1 MLGFGKSA
9 AHRLCDEQCNQ
20 RIGAKLMSDKSC
32 TIKVEV
38 SFPNG
43 DKLEMDF
50 PNVMDCIPARIVTM
64 CQSNRAKDV
73 EGQ

>member
-1 MLGFGKSA
+1 
-9 AHRLCDEQCNQ
+9 
-20 RIGAKLMSDKSC
+20 MSDKSC

-64 CQSNRAKDV
+64 CQSNRANDKESSDDAA
-73 EGQ
+73 